1 MTGSPLAPI
10 VIPIVVTIGLATWLI
25 MVYYAGS
32 HPQWGHSPARRHAVP
47 RPAALADRRQPA
59 RRPARQAVTAL
70 PGPARPGTPTTTRCG
85 LTAPAQRGTQLTAG
99 AAWQPDMPT
108 ASLRRPPRGQLTH
121 GEVTETEAARC

>member
-59 RRPARQAVTAL
+59 RRPASQAVTAL
-70 PGPARPGTPTTTRCG
+70 PGPARDTHHNPVRADGTRS
-85 LTAPAQRGTQLTAG
+85 ARHPAHRRRSLAAG
-99 AAWQPDMPT
+99 HAN
-108 ASLRRPPRGQLTH
+108 R
-121 GEVTETEAARC
+121 